1 MSNKTV
7 TVKIGLTGGAQVEAG
22 LARVGAAGKRA
33 GADVAKGMSPA
44 NDAFRKTQTQTQA
57 LEQSTRKRAKTAEQ
71 LANEEVARQ
80 RRVGEAMG
88 QSGRTIQRA
97 GTIITGVLVAS
108 GAAAV
113 NWESQYAGVTKT
125 VDFSN
130 KAFGTAAEQSDRLE
144 GSLRNMARTM
154 PTTHKDIAAV
164 AEAAG
169 QLGVATPDVAAFTKT
184 MVQLGD
190 TTNLT
195 ADEAATSLAQLMNVM
210 GTAPEKVSNLGSV
223 IVDLGNKGASTE
235 RDIVQMGQ
243 RIAGVGNQLG
253 FSEDQVLSYASAIA
267 STGINVEAGGTAI
280 SKSLLRMDDQVRKG
294 GKGLET
300 LAATSGMTAAEFK
313 QAFETDA
320 AGAVDTFVEGLG
332 RVQASGGSV
341 SAVLADI
348 GIKGQYERDV
358 MTRLAGATQ
367 AAGREQGLLTE
378 NLKNGAAAMKANTA
392 LTEEANKR
400 YETSASKIK
409 IAWNNIVDAGI
420 SAGGS
425 LLPVIAQ
432 IAGDVAV
439 VAAGFGKLP
448 QPLQEFIVKA
458 GLLVGVGLLV
468 SGTLL
473 RTAGAAITFAGA
485 ATTAAGG
492 AGALTAGMVGL
503 RGATAAALG
512 PLAVIAGAL
521 LAVQAASSAMQR
533 QLDTNSAG
541 VDGYAK
547 NLDDLA
553 TGGDQLDQSIKKW
566 GSSTALAGQ
575 GVKDTTSF
583 FEHLR
588 DVQNP
593 VAKGF
598 DKIAS
603 AINVLPI
610 LDLKS
615 SFGVVTEE
623 ANKLDE
629 ALVKMDPG
637 EAKQAF
643 AELAA
648 DAVKAG
654 YSVQDLATVFPKY
667 TEAVREGSKAN
678 VEIQQKT
685 AALSQQYGVTRTAL
699 ESLIGKQT
707 LSAENSSKLADTL
720 FAEGNSY
727 QNAIAGRLGY
737 KQAIDDSNK
746 VIDSNAEKVKAN
758 GKALSENTQAGR
770 DNKAA
775 LLNLASAGKGY
786 VESLVRQ
793 GAGADKAGKALAGV
807 RKEFVNAAVDAGL
820 GGKAARALAD
830 DLGLIPKEVSVKFDL
845 FGQALAQTQI
855 AAFQTSLDALPP
867 EQKTKILSI
876 YEKDGAEAALSY
888 LKKIDGS
895 KAETKIETKSNTKEA
910 VEKSNKEASKAKNQK
925 RKIDYSENGKDAANK
940 ATKGASTA
948 KNQKKSIKYDQ
959 NGKLIADKATK
970 DSDKAKNQKKTI
982 TYTTNASNVA
992 AAASSQ
998 AQKAQN
1004 VSRTITYRRVT
1015 LGKREA
1021 EAGWHGGM
1029 VGRDLVPTLLP
1040 FADGGSPDKRLKGKI
1055 NEGSGRLGVDD
1066 VLGILGRY
1074 EWVVPRGPSQMYGDR
1089 KMEAVRSGTAKI
1101 ITPDHP
1107 SYHAFVKGGPVG
1119 YAAGGKVDPVTARL
1133 LGVPINLLGEIATI
1147 ARALAAANAK
1157 LKAPKAR
1164 LDRANASYT
1173 RAVDR
1178 RDDLKVR
1185 IANLQKQASATKGV
1199 TKADRDLK
1207 KARNALAKQN
1217 TVVTKTSKEK
1227 TAATEAYN
1235 KVAEPSKELTAR
1247 LTDAQKALADSTKAA
1262 SDSFRDAYQ
1271 SQSTDGRDWLD
1282 LANTGAAELDAFS
1295 KQITDLRARGLNEA
1309 SVQRILAQATEQGVA
1324 VASET
1329 AASLVGGGKALID
1342 QLNKANANLQRAADS
1357 LGYKQAVGVGR
1368 YDSGGWL
1375 MPGQTGVNHSG
1386 KPEPVFTNDQWK
1398 TLASFVSA
1406 PLGNRLA
1413 PAVQQRSTATAA
1425 QSAPITVYVQDPF
1438 SGQFLEAKI
1447 VQVADQRIV
1456 VQQQI
1461 KDREF

>member
-44 NDAFRKTQTQTQA
+44 NDAFRKTELSSQ
-57 LEQSTRKRAKTAEQ
+57 
-71 LANEEVARQ
+71 
-80 RRVGEAMG
+80 RVGEAMG

-97 GTIITGVLVAS
+97 GTIITGTLVAA

-210 GTAPEKVSNLGSV
+210 GTAPDKVSNLGSV

-320 AGAVDTFVEGLG
+320 AGAVDKFVEGLG

-367 AAGREQGLLTE
+367 AAGREIGLLTE
-378 NLKNGAAAMKANTA
+378 NLGNGSAAMKANTA

-432 IAGDVAV
+432 IAGDVAKV
-439 VAAGFGKLP
+439 AEGFGQLDPEFQSVIVKAAAVVGVLLLVGGGLLRAGGAALVFANNLTVAAGGTVA
-448 QPLQEFIVKA
+448 LQ
-458 GLLVGVGLLV
+458 GRLTSLLA
-468 SGTLL
+468 TLGPAVAAFAAVA
-473 RTAGAAITFAGA
+473 AGAAVLDQFGQKAQGVDQLTQSISKVADEGANLDALFSKGTWADELEGILTSGVRPAGNLSEA
-485 ATTAAGG
+485 LVG
-492 AGALTAGMVGL
+492 LTASSKGVMGGIAKWRESITPGQQAL
-503 RGATAAALG
+503 EGAEVQVKSLDQAL
-512 PLAVIAGAL
+512 AEMAGNGKGD
-521 LAVQAASSAMQR
+521 QAAKTFEKIRAEVEP
-533 QLDTNSAG
+533 LG
-541 VDGYAK
+541 VSVS
-547 NLDDLA
+547 DLA
-553 TGGDQLDQSIKKW
+553 TL
-566 GSSTALAGQ
+566 
-575 GVKDTTSF
+575 
-583 FEHLR
+583 
-588 DVQNP
+588 
-593 VAKGF
+593 
-598 DKIAS
+598 
-603 AINVLPI
+603 
-610 LDLKS
+610 
-615 SFGVVTEE
+615 
-623 ANKLDE
+623 
-629 ALVKMDPG
+629 
-637 EAKQAF
+637 
-643 AELAA
+643 
-648 DAVKAG
+648 
-654 YSVQDLATVFPKY
+654 FPQY

-876 YEKDGAEAALSY
+876 YEKDGAEAALTY

-910 VEKSNKEASKAKNQK
+910 VEKSNKESSKAKNQK
-925 RKIDYSENGKDAANK
+925 RKIDYSENGKEAATK
-940 ATKGASTA
+940 GTKGASTA

-959 NGKLIADKATK
+959 NGKPVADKATK

-1015 LGKREA
+1015 LGSREA
-1021 EAGWHGGM
+1021 EAGWHGGK

-1101 ITPDHP
+1101 ITPDNP
-1107 SYHAFVKGGPVG
+1107 NYHAFVKGGPVG

-1133 LGVPINLLGEIATI
+1133 LGVPINLLGEIANI

-1157 LKAPKAR
+1157 VRAPKAR
-1164 LDRANASYT
+1164 LDRANAAYT

-1185 IANLQKQASATKGV
+1185 IANLQKQANATKGV

-1207 KARNALAKQN
+1207 AARNALAKQN

-1235 KVAEPSKELTAR
+1235 RVAEPAKELTNR

-1262 SDSFRDAYQ
+1262 SDSFREAYL

-1375 MPGQTGVNHSG
+1375 MPGQMGVNHSG

-1398 TLASFVSA
+1398 TLASFVST
-1406 PLGNRLA
+1406 PLGNRIGA
-1413 PAVQQRSTATAA
+1413 AVQRPSTTTVQA
-1425 QSAPITVYVQDPF
+1425 APITVYVQDPF

-1456 VQQQI
+1456 VQQRM
-1461 KDREF
+1461 KDQEF